1 MTLKPTSTESNP
13 GESPALRARQWLLL
27 LGWWA
32 ALRFVFFHGFINSDD
47 YYHIRFA
54 VFWDAPPASHIETRL
69 LFNALLRGATSMF
82 GLHEWVWTLPALA
95 GSLLLLIATYLCA
108 RRLFDARAAL
118 LAGLVCASFPIDVV
132 FATIPTAA
140 SLSAGLAALSFAAL
154 LLTSL
159 PRATVLAGLV
169 GAVALLAHPITLF
182 FVSAAAAGVFMTGG
196 KRRAAAYWALSV
208 GGYFL
213 LDASLSAWVAG
224 DPLHNLA
231 ILRAWHD
238 PDAQVELYSRAWF
251 LFPIQTFFFSKDF
264 GFAPVLAVGLAFSP
278 LARGRPLVRTFALI
292 VVLMWLWLGYGT
304 AKPTA
309 YEPFWRLTR
318 FAYPLVLPLSLAL
331 AAAFTALPRRALAAA
346 ALCGLHVVLLAG
358 SGSFGQSVEITRR
371 MAPFVS
377 AHPNAHF
384 LASGLTLR
392 ELTVLNGLQP
402 PPNVYDAG
410 NAAPATDPAAQ
421 WFYLD
426 NPLNAPAPKPNRPTP
441 AAASLPPAAGPA
453 ALVTQAEPRLL
464 FALAPESL
472 LARFPALLRR
482 PAGRIVPIAPPHPN

>member
-1 MTLKPTSTESNP
+1 MAPAPMSNGSNP
-13 GESPALRARQWLLL
+13 GEPRAPLARHWLLL

-54 VFWDAPPASHIETRL
+54 VFWDAAPASHIETRL

-108 RRLFDARAAL
+108 RRLFDARTAL

-140 SLSAGLAALSFAAL
+140 SLSAGLAALSFAL
-154 LLTSL
+154 LLYPSL
-159 PRATVLAGLV
+159 PRASVLAGV
-169 GAVALLAHPITLF
+169 AGAVALLAHPITLF
-182 FVSAAAAGVFMTGG
+182 FVSAAAAGQFLTGE
-196 KRRAAAYWALSV
+196 KRRAAIYWALSV

-213 LDASLSAWVAG
+213 LDAAFSAWVAG
-224 DPLHNLA
+224 DPFHNLS

-238 PDAQVELYSRAWF
+238 PDAQVELYSPAWF
-251 LFPIQTFFFSKDF
+251 LFPVQTFFFSKDF

-278 LARGRPLVRTFALI
+278 LARGRPLVRTLALTI
-292 VVLMWLWLGYGT
+292 ALLWLWLGYGT
-304 AKPTA
+304 AKPTT

-331 AAAFTALPRRALAAA
+331 ASAFAALPRRAPALAA
-346 ALCGLHVVLLAG
+346 ALCGLHVALLAG

-371 MAPFVS
+371 MAPFVN
-377 AHPNAHF
+377 AHPHAHF
-384 LASGLTLR
+384 LAGGLTLR
-392 ELTVLNGLQP
+392 ELTVLNGFQP

-410 NAAPATDPAAQ
+410 NPPPSADPAAQ

-426 NPLNAPAPKPNRPTP
+426 NPLNAPAPKPNRPRP
-441 AAASLPPAAGPA
+441 AATALPAPAGPA
-453 ALVTQAEPRLL
+453 ALVTKAEPRLL
-464 FALAPESL
+464 FTLAPERL
-472 LARFPALLRR
+472 LSRYPALLRR
-482 PAGRIVPIAPPHPN
+482 PAGRIVPITPP

>member
-1 MTLKPTSTESNP
+1 MTLKTTSTESNP
-13 GESPALRARQWLLL
+13 GECRARHWLLL

-54 VFWDAPPASHIETRL
+54 VGWDAAPASHIETRL
-69 LFNALLRGATSMF
+69 LFNALLRGATAMF
-82 GLHEWVWTLPALA
+82 GPHEWVWTLPALA

-140 SLSAGLAALSFAAL
+140 SLSAGLAALSFAVL
-154 LLTSL
+154 LQTSL

-182 FVSAAAAGVFMTGG
+182 FVSAVAAGIFLTGG

-224 DPLHNLA
+224 DPFHNLA

-238 PDAQVELYSRAWF
+238 PDAQVELFSRAWF
-251 LFPIQTFFFSKDF
+251 LFPLQSFFFSKDF

-278 LARGRPLVRTFALI
+278 LARGRPLVRTLALT
-292 VVLMWLWLGYGT
+292 VALLWLWLGYGT
-304 AKPTA
+304 AKPTT

-318 FAYPLVLPLSLAL
+318 FAYPLVLPLTLAL
-331 AAAFTALPRRALAAA
+331 AAAFAALPRRAPALAA
-346 ALCGLHVVLLAG
+346 ALCGLHVLLLAG
-358 SGSFGQSVEITRR
+358 SGSFGQPVEITRR
-371 MAPFVS
+371 MAPFVN
-377 AHPNAHF
+377 AHPDAHF

-402 PPNVYDAG
+402 PPNVYEAG
-410 NAAPATDPAAQ
+410 KALPATDPAAQ

-426 NPLNAPAPKPNRPTP
+426 NPLNAPAPKPNRPRP
-441 AAASLPPAAGPA
+441 AAASLPPPAGPA
-453 ALVTQAEPRLL
+453 ALAVKAEPRLL

-482 PAGRIVPIAPPHPN
+482 PEGRIVPIAPPHPQ